1 MDLTALRDRPDLSP
15 VTVSELNERIKHLL
29 EADPTLSRLTVRG
42 EISNFVSH
50 SSGHLYFTLKDEG
63 GQIKCVMFRSAASR
77 LRFVPSDGMK
87 VIVSGGVSVY
97 TRGGAYQ
104 LYAEGMQPDGIGA
117 LYLAYEQLK
126 ERLFSEG
133 LFSEEHKRPLPRIP
147 RRIGVITSPTGAAV
161 RDIIDVAGRRFPLAE
176 IYLYPSLVQGDGAEA
191 QLLEALDFFEKSRL
205 CDVIILGRGGGSI
218 EDLWAFNSERLARA
232 VYAMTVPVVSAVGH
246 ETDFTICDF
255 VADRRAPTPSAAA
268 ELVTPDARELQLYL
282 DALPER
288 MCRALTARIR
298 TVTERLSRLD
308 GARQITALKT
318 YIKTREERLVQ
329 STKDA
334 CAAIERRLDRAMSAL
349 TLLAGKADA
358 LSPLAVLRRGY
369 AIPTLDGSTVT
380 SVASLAVGAPL
391 DVRMTD
397 GTVHTTVLS
406 ITERNEKR

>member
-1 MDLTALRDRPDLSP
+1 MDLTSLRDRPDLSP

-29 EADPTLSRLTVRG
+29 EADPTLSRLMVRG

-282 DALPER
+282 DALPAR

>member
-1 MDLTALRDRPDLSP
+1 MDLTSLRDRPDLSP

-117 LYLAYEQLK
+117 LYFAYEQLK

-349 TLLAGKADA
+349 SLLAGKADA

-369 AIPTLDGSTVT
+369 AIPTRDGSTVT